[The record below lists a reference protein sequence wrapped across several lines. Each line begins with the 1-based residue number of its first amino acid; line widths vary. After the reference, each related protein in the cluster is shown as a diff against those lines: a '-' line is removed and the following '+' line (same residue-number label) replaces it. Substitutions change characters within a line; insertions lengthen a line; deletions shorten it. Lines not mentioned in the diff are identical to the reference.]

1 MAERL
6 DKKKKANV
14 NEELENLEIKLNQFG
29 EIETNID
36 IDKINAFL
44 NENVED
50 KKLMDR
56 EDSQENDGK

>member
-14 NEELENLEIKLNQFG
+14 NEELKNLEIKLNQFG
-29 EIETNID
+29 EIEINID
-36 IDKINAFL
+36 IDKINTFL

-56 EDSQENDGK
+56 EDS